1 MTGVLVE
8 VRLRE
13 ILLQE
18 GEILKNLEV
27 EADRIH

>member
-1 MTGVLVE
+1 MTGVIVE

-27 EADRIH
+27 RAVDS

>member
-27 EADRIH
+27 RAVDS